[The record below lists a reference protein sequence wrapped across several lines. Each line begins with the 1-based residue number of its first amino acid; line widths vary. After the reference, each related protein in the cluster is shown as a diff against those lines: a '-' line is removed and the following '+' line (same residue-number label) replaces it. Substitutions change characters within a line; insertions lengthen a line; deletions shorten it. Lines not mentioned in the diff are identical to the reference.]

1 MTLEMPQQKIIKFQK
16 PCSSLNLG
24 VYSMLIEIEIKIYAK
39 RDVYQKVVNYN
50 TFKLKC
56 VIIHSKFEQF
66 KNNEV
71 I

>member
-1 MTLEMPQQKIIKFQK
+1 
-16 PCSSLNLG
+16 
-24 VYSMLIEIEIKIYAK
+24 MLIEIEIKIYAK